1 MIGELWAI
9 TNTRAKGK
17 NGGIMKKGK
26 IQIYKDKG
34 GGYRFRLLAGN
45 GKIVAIGESYT
56 EKRHVYRAI
65 DSVMKILTDS
75 LMIKSGIQIV
85 EVGRVVDGVRG
96 E

>member
-34 GGYRFRLLAGN
+34 GGYGTFTGRLIPL
-45 GKIVAIGESYT
+45 
-56 EKRHVYRAI
+56 
-65 DSVMKILTDS
+65 
-75 LMIKSGIQIV
+75 
-85 EVGRVVDGVRG
+85 
-96 E
+96 